1 MSGVSWLE
9 LKLAHLRTRNELRS
23 KHHRAPRQSRVV
35 LTVSDSLLRPLVM
48 NVKPC
53 VSMATPVF
61 WMCSSA
67 YLRKKQEAQEQ
78 IAAKERGEGGALSLS
93 A

>member
-1 MSGVSWLE
+1 MQHKAGHIVHEHYTVFHCKTEPKILWKHWLC
-9 LKLAHLRTRNELRS
+9 
-23 KHHRAPRQSRVV
+23 V

-61 WMCSSA
+61 CMCSSA
-67 YLRKKQEAQEQ
+67 YLKWKQQ
-78 IAAKERGEGGALSLS
+78 AAK
-93 A
+93 